1 MDHQTGVDPIFDTHV
16 SSSTSAIMQ
25 LKIGASYINLL
36 LGIKK
41 VCDILEPHKH
51 EFNKLKVKNA
61 TTYNFAE
68 VISKHLDC
76 VATSLH
82 AYGTWKE
89 SPLTNA
95 EDHEQ
100 TDKLFKLM
108 FDVAQLIDDSP
119 EQVTEEFADAR
130 LILDL
135 NMIKGPIYDKISS
148 LLFTLTFCGCQD
160 TFTKLCYDLL
170 MKTICDL
177 VGPLYKA
184 EIAFDIEP
192 YFHNEDMQSLTD
204 RHINYDLAFELCDS
218 VVSYTD
224 EEKRELERKRREAEE
239 LERKQRELEE
249 HKRRVLWKMQMIQQ
263 VYVDMF
269 DDHKIKKLDIG
280 QNWLNALVEPKSEE
294 HCVYGESLWYFLMQI
309 ARTQREMKYPTAENT
324 DPTLLESEYKKMLV
338 VAFEEIEKILAQES
352 QIFISIMPPS
362 NAEDREVSHNDI
374 ARALLVLTAVGNNRS
389 DISTKVMLCA
399 QYTSTKNFIE
409 TVIPDDKA
417 ALCEDGVSVTIFS
430 M

>member
-1 MDHQTGVDPIFDTHV
+1 MDQQTAIEPIFDGPTNV
-16 SSSTSAIMQ
+16 PTSATMR
-25 LKIGASYINLL
+25 LRIGAPYINLL

-41 VCDILEPHKH
+41 VCDVLEPHKH
-51 EFNKLKVKNA
+51 EFNRLKVKNA
-61 TTYNFAE
+61 TTLNFVE
-68 VISKHLDC
+68 VINKHLDC
-76 VATSLH
+76 VASALH

-108 FDVAQLIDDSP
+108 FDIAQLVDDPP
-119 EQVTEEFADAR
+119 EPVTEEFADAR

-135 NMIKGPIYDKISS
+135 NTIRGSIYNKISS
-148 LLFTLTFCGCQD
+148 LLFTLTFCGNKD

-170 MKTICDL
+170 MRTICDL

-184 EIAFDIEP
+184 EIAFEIEP
-192 YFHNEDMQSLTD
+192 YFRNEDMASLTD
-204 RHINYDLAFELCDS
+204 QHINYDLAFELCDS

-239 LERKQRELEE
+239 FERKRRELEE

-269 DDHKIKKLDIG
+269 DDHKIKKLNIASD
-280 QNWLNALVEPKSEE
+280 WLTALVEPKSESQ
-294 HCVYGESLWYFLMQI
+294 CDYGESLWYFLMQI
-309 ARTQREMKYPTAENT
+309 AWYQRGMKYPTAEDT
-324 DPTLLESEYKKMLV
+324 DPSLLEGKYKEMLTA
-338 VAFEEIEKILAQES
+338 AFEEIEKILDQNS

-362 NAEDREVSHNDI
+362 KAENRQASHNDI
-374 ARALLVLTAVGNNRS
+374 ARAMTILTAGDDS
-389 DISTKVMLCA
+389 LDTSTTVKLCA

-409 TVIPDDKA
+409 NVLSDDKA
-417 ALCEDGVSVTIFS
+417 AACEDGDCITIFS